1 MTELAACPQCGASI
15 PGDHVQCN
23 VCNAVIRATPAKDST
38 VPAQPTEAEALSE
51 RVDGLRE
58 SFKTRR
64 ETTSIDAQGN
74 FLGEHQGGR
83 TPASPRATS
92 ATTPF
97 RTWTGGVTILLLAAA
112 IAAAIGLVLPTGE
125 VNQTQQIE
133 SILAAA
139 SDSDPTGLARHLQT
153 LSSLY
158 GSQTVDGWT
167 RAGARQSLAAA
178 SQAASPVD
186 EAREFRRA
194 ATLFGSMKT
203 PSVDM
208 LEVAADA
215 MNRAGDCHCELND
228 ATAARAAFR
237 SAEAHFTTIL
247 ATDSGSPALR
257 DRVKTKL
264 TRARRDIERGC
275 PTP

>member
-1 MTELAACPQCGASI
+1 MTDLASCPQCGHAI
-15 PGDHVQCN
+15 PGNLVQCN
-23 VCNAVIRATPAKDST
+23 VCNAVIRPATVTPPEA
-38 VPAQPTEAEALSE
+38 PAQPTKAEELSE
-51 RVDGLRE
+51 RIDGLRE
-58 SFKTRR
+58 DWKTRR
-64 ETTSIDAQGN
+64 EAIATHAEGT
-74 FLGEHQGGR
+74 FQGGQ
-83 TPASPRATS
+83 TPSSPTAVS

-125 VNQTQQIE
+125 VNRTQQIE
-133 SILAAA
+133 SILEAA

-194 ATLFGSMKT
+194 ATLFGSMNA

-228 ATAARAAFR
+228 VAAARAAYR

-257 DRVKTKL
+257 NRVKEKL
-264 TRARRDIERGC
+264 TLARRIIEHGC